1 MEDTR
6 KKFKF
11 QLNIG
16 FIVFAIIFIYLTI
29 TIVVNLMKDQ
39 ISVCRVE
46 EGQIVNSAS
55 FTGVCIRNEEVVNT
69 TGNGYINFYVGEG
82 DKVASGG
89 DIYLLSSNPPQNVS
103 SKSFETAETEGT
115 KNSET
120 SAFSTAAYSDIRDQ
134 ITVFSKNYTDSQF
147 SQVYSLEYNLQS
159 LSTEMVSAAKI
170 KDYQVNTSGGQVIKT
185 SQSGIVSYSYDG
197 YENLTVEAV
206 TKEVLLDSAYEQ
218 HQMNPYTYITSGQP
232 AYKLVHDHQWEI
244 VIPLN
249 EAQARQLEDVS
260 SVNLT
265 FKKDNIETVSDFYIH
280 QGSDGMYGVLTLND
294 YMVRYISERYVDIEI
309 VFEEASGLK
318 IPTSALLSKDF
329 YQIPI
334 QYLVTDNRSYE
345 SGFYCERTNENG
357 ETVADFRTTGIYYQ
371 DDDYFYVSME
381 DFSLGDYIG
390 KVNAGSE
397 DERFRIGATGQLY
410 GVYNVNK
417 GYTQFEIVKI
427 LHRNS
432 DYCIVEENLNYS
444 VALYDNIVLNSET
457 VTEDQIV
464 Y

>member
-16 FIVFAIIFIYLTI
+16 FIVFAIIFVYLTI
-29 TIVVNLMKDQ
+29 TIIVNLMKETV
-39 ISVCRVE
+39 SVCRVE

-55 FTGVCIRNEEVVNT
+55 FTGVCIRDEDVINAN
-69 TGNGYINFYVGEG
+69 GSGYINFYVGEG
-82 DKVASGG
+82 DKVANSGN
-89 DIYLLSSNPPQNVS
+89 IYLLSQNPPQVS
-103 SKSFETAETEGT
+103 SAKSFDEDETEVSG
-115 KNSET
+115 
-120 SAFSTAAYSDIRDQ
+120 SADFSTAAYSDIRDQ

-147 SQVYSLEYNLQS
+147 SQVYSLGYNLQS

-170 KDYQVNTSGGQVIKT
+170 QDYQASTSGGQVVKT
-185 SQSGIVSYSYDG
+185 TQSGIVSYSYDG
-197 YENLTVEAV
+197 YENLTVESV
-206 TKEVLLDSAYEQ
+206 TKEVISDSTYEQ
-218 HQMNPYTYITSGQP
+218 HQIDPYTYIESGHP
-232 AYKLVHDHQWEI
+232 AYKLVHSHQWQI

-249 EAQARQLEDVS
+249 EDQASQLADVT

-265 FKKDNIETVSDFYIH
+265 FKKDNIETVSDFYIR
-280 QGSDGMYGVLTLND
+280 QGSDGTYGVLTLND
-294 YMVRYISERYVDIEI
+294 YMVRYIAERYVDIEI
-309 VFEEASGLK
+309 IFEEASGLK
-318 IPTSALLSKDF
+318 IPTSSLLSKDF

-371 DDDYFYVSME
+371 DEEYFYVSM
-381 DFSLGDYIG
+381 DDYSLGDYIG
-390 KVNAGSE
+390 KVNAGGE

-410 GVYNVNK
+410 GVYNLNK

-457 VTEDQIV
+457 VSENQIV

>member
-6 KKFKF
+6 KRFKI

-16 FIVFAIIFIYLTI
+16 FIVFAIIFVYLTI
-29 TIVVNLMKDQ
+29 TIIVNLMKDTV
-39 ISVCRVE
+39 SVCRVE

-55 FTGVCIRNEEVVNT
+55 FTGVCIRDEDVINAN
-69 TGNGYINFYVGEG
+69 GSGYINFYVGEG
-82 DKVASGG
+82 DKVANSGN
-89 DIYLLSSNPPQNVS
+89 IYLLSQNPPQVS
-103 SKSFETAETEGT
+103 SAKSFDETEA
-115 KNSET
+115 SEIA
-120 SAFSTAAYSDIRDQ
+120 AFSAAAYSDIRDQ

-147 SQVYSLEYNLQS
+147 SQVYSLGYNLQS

-170 KDYQVNTSGGQVIKT
+170 QDYQASTSGGQVVKT
-185 SQSGIVSYSYDG
+185 TQSGIVSYSYDG
-197 YENLTVEAV
+197 YENLTVETV
-206 TKEVLLDSAYEQ
+206 TKEVISDSAYEQ
-218 HQMNPYTYITSGQP
+218 HQIDPYTYIDSGQP
-232 AYKLVHDHQWEI
+232 AYKLVHSHQWQI

-249 EAQARQLEDVS
+249 EDQASQLADVT

-265 FKKDNIETVSDFYIH
+265 FKKDNIETVSDFYIR
-280 QGSDGMYGVLTLND
+280 QGNDGTYGVLTLND
-294 YMVRYISERYVDIEI
+294 YMVRYIAERYVDIEI
-309 VFEEASGLK
+309 IFEEASGLK

-371 DDDYFYVSME
+371 DEEYFYVSM
-381 DFSLGDYIG
+381 DDYSLGDYIG

-457 VTEDQIV
+457 VSENQIV

>member
-16 FIVFAIIFIYLTI
+16 FIVFAIIFVYLTI
-29 TIVVNLMKDQ
+29 TIIVNLMKETV
-39 ISVCRVE
+39 SVCRVE

-55 FTGVCIRNEEVVNT
+55 FTGVCIRDEDVINAN
-69 TGNGYINFYVGEG
+69 GSGYINFYVGEG
-82 DKVASGG
+82 DKVANSGN
-89 DIYLLSSNPPQNVS
+89 IYLLSQNPPQVS
-103 SKSFETAETEGT
+103 SAKSFDETEASGAT
-115 KNSET
+115 
-120 SAFSTAAYSDIRDQ
+120 AFSTTAYSDIRDQ

-147 SQVYSLEYNLQS
+147 SQVYSLGYNLQS

-170 KDYQVNTSGGQVIKT
+170 QDYQASTSGGQVVKT
-185 SQSGIVSYSYDG
+185 TQSGIVSYSYDG

-206 TKEVLLDSAYEQ
+206 TKEVISDSAYEQ
-218 HQMNPYTYITSGQP
+218 HQINPYTYIESGQP
-232 AYKLVHDHQWEI
+232 AYKLVHSHQWQI

-249 EAQARQLEDVS
+249 EDQTSQLTDVT

-265 FKKDNIETVSDFYIH
+265 FKKDNIETVSDFYIR
-280 QGSDGMYGVLTLND
+280 QGSDGTYGVLTLND
-294 YMVRYISERYVDIEI
+294 YMVRYIAERYVDIEI
-309 VFEEASGLK
+309 IFEEASGLK

-371 DDDYFYVSME
+371 DEEYFYVSM
-381 DFSLGDYIG
+381 DDYSLGDYIG

-457 VTEDQIV
+457 VSENQIV